1 VSDASTSA
9 GPGVIVIAEPSI
21 WGLLAGSGVGWRV
34 QDRQESVAQ
43 MWGGLSA
50 GALDQRSRVLVF
62 SDSLLADGPDDSA
75 ERGQTAG
82 AVVAM
87 AHAGAHV
94 FVTCWRP
101 DQWSAFESMIAE
113 AAAAQ
118 QIDAGSLVIHRLTPT
133 EGGAAL
139 LDEMRGVLSAEA
151 SFPVDYG
158 PVAGVP
164 LSRQAGA
171 TAPVE
176 PPVSAPPMPDL
187 AVVDL
192 SALGALEDEDLA
204 PLPPSPPPVEAV
216 EPPVVEVIEVAET
229 PPVVEVTEVVE
240 VPEPPA
246 EPPTIALAPPPAAP
260 SAAPSAGMPGR
271 PSMPPIGGTSESAPA
286 VGASG
291 YPASASLELLERPKR
306 PGQTTI
312 TVTSSKGGSGKSTA
326 SILLAGSIARASAD
340 AGTPLSVCLIDL
352 DTRDGQVASLIGKF
366 MPTALNIRVQPV
378 WDEDRIRR
386 NLVHADGLGIDTLL
400 APIRPRTA
408 DTVGPDFYRTIV
420 RSLQRMYDVVIMDT
434 SVQYLEPLIAE
445 VALGESDEILF
456 VTTLAST
463 AVQGMARALREI
475 TAPLDESGLGIPR
488 EKIGIIVNQS
498 LANVGMER
506 DQVLAAGL
514 GVPVVGVIPLATKDV
529 LTATNLNRMYA
540 LLDHPLLG
548 PAYNELARACLPG
561 RELARWTSTIA
572 DAAPTAAVPAGD
584 VPAPHDDS
592 EDTGKRR
599 GLFRR

>member
-1 VSDASTSA
+1 MVDASP

-21 WGLLAGSGVGWRV
+21 WELLDGSGVGWRV
-34 QDRQESVAQ
+34 QARQESVAQ
-43 MWGGLSA
+43 MWAGLS
-50 GALDQRSRVLVF
+50 GGQLDQRSRVLVF
-62 SDSLLADGPDDSA
+62 SDSLLADTPDDAA
-75 ERGQTAG
+75 ERVQTAG

-101 DQWSAFESMIAE
+101 DSWPEFASLVAES
-113 AAAAQ
+113 AAAQ
-118 QIDAGSLVIHRLTPT
+118 QIDAASLAIHRLTPT
-133 EGGAAL
+133 EGGPAV
-139 LDEMRGVLSAEA
+139 LDRMRDVLGAEA
-151 SFPVDYG
+151 PFPPEYGPRAMSALTPGTPPTPAEVPVDL
-158 PVAGVP
+158 P
-164 LSRQAGA
+164 
-171 TAPVE
+171 
-176 PPVSAPPMPDL
+176 
-187 AVVDL
+187 VDL
-192 SALGALEDEDLA
+192 SALGALEDDDLG
-204 PLPPSPPPVEAV
+204 PLPTEAV
-216 EPPVVEVIEVAET
+216 EPALPEPVEPVPARQ
-229 PPVVEVTEVVE
+229 PPVDG
-240 VPEPPA
+240 PP
-246 EPPTIALAPPPAAP
+246 IALAPQPT
-260 SAAPSAGMPGR
+260 SSGLPGR
-271 PSMPPIGGTSESAPA
+271 PSLPPIGGVSPTPA
-286 VGASG
+286 TVAGG

-378 WDEDRIRR
+378 WDEERIRR

-420 RSLQRMYDVVIMDT
+420 RSLQRLYDVVIMDT
-434 SVQYLEPLIAE
+434 SVQYLEPLIAD

-529 LTATNLNRMYA
+529 LTATNLNRMFA

-561 RELARWTSTIA
+561 RELARWSSTIA
-572 DAAPTAAVPAGD
+572 DAPAG
-584 VPAPHDDS
+584 VPVATEATAPHDDA
-592 EDTGKRR
+592 EDTGRRR

>member
-1 VSDASTSA
+1 MAGGRSAVLDASDAA
-9 GPGVIVIAEPSI
+9 GPGVIVVAEQPLHD
-21 WGLLAGSGVGWRV
+21 LLASAGVPWRI
-34 QDRQESVAQ
+34 QERQSSVAA
-43 MWGGLSA
+43 MWEALSGGR
-50 GALDQRSRVLVF
+50 LDQHSRILVF
-62 SDSLLADGPDDSA
+62 SDSLMAGSADDES
-75 ERGQTAG
+75 ERLQTAR

-87 AHAGAHV
+87 SHAGAYV
-94 FVTCWRP
+94 FVALWRP
-101 DQWSAFESMIAE
+101 ELEADFEQLIAR

-118 QIDAGSLVIHRLTPT
+118 SVDPGSLGYRLLPVDAGGRATLDAMRAGLGATVTFPDAYAPSVDGPLARDVAPAHVAEAASVVAVDL
-133 EGGAAL
+133 AAL
-139 LDEMRGVLSAEA
+139 ESLEEA
-151 SFPVDYG
+151 
-158 PVAGVP
+158 
-164 LSRQAGA
+164 
-171 TAPVE
+171 
-176 PPVSAPPMPDL
+176 
-187 AVVDL
+187 
-192 SALGALEDEDLA
+192 
-204 PLPPSPPPVEAV
+204 
-216 EPPVVEVIEVAET
+216 
-229 PPVVEVTEVVE
+229 E

-246 EPPTIALAPPPAAP
+246 PVAAPVAPVTPPEPVTPRVAAPPAA
-260 SAAPSAGMPGR
+260 AGPPGR
-271 PSMPPIGGTSESAPA
+271 PSMPPIGGATQPSAA
-286 VGASG
+286 AAGG
-291 YPASASLELLERPKR
+291 EYPPSASLELLQRPKL

-340 AGTPLSVCLIDL
+340 AGRPLSVCLIDL

-378 WDEDRIRR
+378 WDEERIRR

-445 VALGESDEILF
+445 VALGEADEILF

-498 LANVGMER
+498 VANVGMER

-548 PAYNELARACLPG
+548 PAYNELGRACLPG
-561 RELARWTSTIA
+561 RDLGTWHST
-572 DAAPTAAVPAGD
+572 APAEPVPAGVAAGSMD
-584 VPAPHDDS
+584 AVEADDA
-592 EDTGKRR
+592 GRKR